1 MVIVISLSFKLP
13 GPKYEDTSSSAEQV
27 WDQKLLTF
35 ETLITSG
42 RFANKGA
49 TITRLVRLFAC
60 TTLLVQYTV
69 LCLKI
74 SVVIHAQLIALP
86 LTGTAFLL
94 TENRGQRATKKVTFA
109 FTTQPNTL
117 KGCGMAALVCQVQD
131 LFNCDNK
138 LTSSNVLHA
147 PKPDT

>member
-1 MVIVISLSFKLP
+1 MKKREYRDLIYNHRAQLIFGNVNVVVISLSFKLP
-13 GPKYEDTSSSAEQV
+13 GPKYKDTSSSAEQV

-35 ETLITSG
+35 KTLITSG
-42 RFANKGA
+42 RFVNKDA
-49 TITRLVRLFAC
+49 TITRLVRPFAC

-74 SVVIHAQLIALP
+74 SVVIHARLIALP

-94 TENRGQRATKKVTFA
+94 TESRGQRAIKKVTFA

-117 KGCGMAALVCQVQD
+117 KG
-131 LFNCDNK
+131 
-138 LTSSNVLHA
+138 
-147 PKPDT
+147 

>member
-13 GPKYEDTSSSAEQV
+13 GPKYKDTSSLAEQV

-42 RFANKGA
+42 HFVNKDA
-49 TITRLVRLFAC
+49 TITRLVRPFAC
-60 TTLLVQYTV
+60 TILLVQYTV

-74 SVVIHAQLIALP
+74 SVVIHARLIA

-94 TENRGQRATKKVTFA
+94 TESRGQRAIKKVTFA

-117 KGCGMAALVCQVQD
+117 KG
-131 LFNCDNK
+131 
-138 LTSSNVLHA
+138 
-147 PKPDT
+147 